1 MLGTFK
7 LTLLA
12 VILLVLLLIL
22 FTLVA
27 ATLRRIIHA
36 WKYKE
41 LDKHRDQIRRKL
53 KRALVSGDVL
63 KRYQDYRS
71 TPNSIKFQAV
81 EDVLF
86 ELVNEEK
93 YKNDIKGLFVRLG
106 YVRFYERRLKNSN
119 RIRKASAIDKLGKMF
134 SESSADKLI
143 NVLTLKTKNV
153 EVISVAVRSLAKIGS
168 VKALRGILEH
178 LPNLFQ
184 EMLVSQKTVEI
195 ALTNFGTAVIPV
207 LIDYGKRYRNTQI
220 TASFLE
226 VLCSLPVT
234 KTSCAFGL
242 DNLKS
247 VDPEVRAKALKVV
260 GQANMASIDFDRS
273 LLLPLLEDPIWFV
286 RLQAAKAIGNIRY
299 KIERLGGRLLDENW
313 QVRNAAAMALT
324 KFEDES
330 IDIFLAALQY
340 KDSYAKV
347 SICEEIEKTFFIYR
361 LIENLGSTDKKIFEK
376 SKEILQ
382 IMHSLNFS
390 TPLREFFRT
399 AKSDKMKKELQLILR
414 EDLKG

>member
-1 MLGTFK
+1 MQGTFK

-12 VILLVLLLIL
+12 IILSVLLLIL

-27 ATLRRIIHA
+27 ATFRRIIHA

-81 EDVLF
+81 EDVLLD
-86 ELVNEEK
+86 LVNEGK
-93 YKNDIKGLFVRLG
+93 YKNDIKKLFVRLG
-106 YVRFYERRLKNSN
+106 YVRFYERRLKNSS

-134 SESSADKLI
+134 SESSTDKLI
-143 NVLTLKTKNV
+143 NVLTLKKQNV
-153 EVISVAVRSLAKIGS
+153 EVISVAVRSLARIGS
-168 VKALRGILEH
+168 VKALQGILEY

-184 EMLVSQKTVEI
+184 EMLVSHKTIEN
-195 ALTNFGTAVIPV
+195 ALANFGTAAIPV

-226 VLCSLPVT
+226 VLSNLPVT

-242 DNLKS
+242 GNLKS
-247 VDPEVRAKALKVV
+247 DDPEVRAKALKVV
-260 GQANMASIDFDRS
+260 GQANIASFDFDRG
-273 LLLPLLEDPIWFV
+273 LLLPLLKDPVWFV
-286 RLQAAKAIGNIRY
+286 RLQAARAIGNIKY
-299 KIERLGGRLLDENW
+299 QVDTLGELLLDENW

-324 KFEDES
+324 KLEDES
-330 IDIFLAALQY
+330 IDIFLTALQY
-340 KDSYAKV
+340 KDEYAKV

-376 SKEILQ
+376 SKKILQ
-382 IMHSLNFS
+382 IMNSLNFS
-390 TPLREFFRT
+390 TPLREFLKT
-399 AKSDKMKKELQLILR
+399 AQSDKIKSELQLVLR
-414 EDLKG
+414 EDVKG